1 MARPPVAFSEP
12 GREAAGGGPEPSAE
26 LVVEGFDLVA
36 QLEEAEVEQPL
47 RVARVGAERAARD
60 RGPALGARTVSRLRE
75 GPEHDY
81 VIRRTRRPGRSP
93 ASVKLS

>member
-12 GREAAGGGPEPSAE
+12 GREAAGGSPEPSAE

-47 RVARVGAERAARD
+47 RVARVSAERVARN
-60 RGPALGARTVSRLRE
+60 RRPALWARHVGWLRQR
-75 GPEHDY
+75 PEHDY
-81 VIRRTRRPGRSP
+81 VVRRARPAGRSP
-93 ASVKLS
+93 AVVKLS